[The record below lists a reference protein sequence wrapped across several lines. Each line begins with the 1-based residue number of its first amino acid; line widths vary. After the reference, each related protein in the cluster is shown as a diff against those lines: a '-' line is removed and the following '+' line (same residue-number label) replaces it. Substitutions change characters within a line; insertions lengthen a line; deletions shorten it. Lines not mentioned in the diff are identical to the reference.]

1 MVATL
6 YKNKRLTNDGEKVG
20 VGLLLNI
27 TKKAGLAESA
37 LTIRHQ
43 IEQEISQ
50 EYWDWAE
57 LLCKMGDIES
67 FVYILQCSKSELL
80 AIMKY
85 RRILMR
91 EGKSKVSFIEL
102 DRAYS
107 SKQYT
112 RVHNLLEILFLEV
125 VTKEWFEFIMDKIG
139 NIEDGLMK
147 LYDRHMEDNNLRIL
161 SVLQT
166 L

>member
-1 MVATL
+1 MA
-6 YKNKRLTNDGEKVG
+6 KIVG
-20 VGLLLNI
+20 VGLLLNV

-37 LTIRHQ
+37 LTIRDQ

-50 EYWDWAE
+50 EHWNWAE

-67 FVYILQCSKSELL
+67 FMYILQCSKSELL

-91 EGKSKVSFIEL
+91 EGKSKISFIEL

-107 SKQYT
+107 NKQYT

-125 VTKEWFEFIMDKIG
+125 VTKEWFEFIMDRI
-139 NIEDGLMK
+139 NSIENGLMK